1 MTWLDLYN
9 FLHQKANDVNNLDS
23 QLWNDTVMV
32 HNVETDDEYPCDL
45 WNIYDNGG
53 NCRQV
58 IVINNEEY
66 ENQDHE

>member
-9 FLHQKANDVNNLDS
+9 FLHQKANDVSNLDS
-23 QLWNDTVMV
+23 ELWNATVMV
-32 HNVETDDEYPCDL
+32 HNVETDDEYPCDV
-45 WNIYDNGG
+45 WKISDNGRW
-53 NCRQV
+53 RQV